1 MINWIKGLFN
11 TETDDMGFPKMKAK
25 GVSEPVYAMLK
36 AWQEDK
42 ERFTFSFKVDSQLDH
57 RNAEFFS
64 TVVTDTKT
72 GEYFKFLGRPTESYR
87 HTVVVYTNYG
97 SPPRKFAQDKI
108 CICNGITIFSY
119 PSWLTMLEVEYLKA
133 EMFPYY
139 QKRVAR
145 YRDII
150 KYREQR
156 KENTSRRNSQIAKDK
171 ERQRLME
178 VYK

>member
-1 MINWIKGLFN
+1 MINWIKGLFR
-11 TETDDMGFPKMKAK
+11 EEKIDPR
-25 GVSEPVYAMLK
+25 GVSEPVFAMLK

-42 ERFTFSFKVDSQLDH
+42 DRFVFTFKVDRQNDH
-57 RNAEFFS
+57 RNLGYIK
-64 TVVTDTKT
+64 TVATDTKT
-72 GEYFKFLGRPTESYR
+72 DECFEFLGRSEDSYR
-87 HTVVVYTNYG
+87 YTEVVYISHTTNI
-97 SPPRKFAQDKI
+97 PRFGQDKL

-156 KENTSRRNSQIAKDK
+156 KVNTSRRNSQIAKYR

>member
-1 MINWIKGLFN
+1 MINWIKGLFKN
-11 TETDDMGFPKMKAK
+11 EDSGIDRKLKVK

-42 ERFTFSFKVDSQLDH
+42 ERFTFTFKVDTYSNH
-57 RNAEFFS
+57 RNPDFLS
-64 TVVTDTKT
+64 TTVTDTKT
-72 GEYFKFLGRPTESYR
+72 GEVFKFLGRPSESYR
-87 HTVVVYTNYG
+87 HTVLVYSKYDTH
-97 SPPRKFAQDKI
+97 PRKFAQDKI
-108 CICNGITIFSY
+108 CICNGISIFSY
-119 PSWLTMLEVEYLKA
+119 PNWLTMLEVEYLKS

-150 KYREQR
+150 KYREER
-156 KENTSRRNSQIAKDK
+156 KQSNLKKSSQIAKDK